1 MSATFKG
8 DWGAIENQI
17 EKALNPLS
25 VQIAKD
31 SNKYVMKDT
40 GATESSVW
48 SASKFPDGLIVWDTE
63 YADNAYLVKSALLN
77 HNPMATTQWFLTAKA
92 NHLAQWLEFAEQKIK
107 EAM

>member
-8 DWGAIENQI
+8 DWGAIENRI

-25 VQIAKD
+25 VHIAKD

-48 SASKFPDGLIVWDTE
+48 SASKFPD
-63 YADNAYLVKSALLN
+63 
-77 HNPMATTQWFLTAKA
+77 
-92 NHLAQWLEFAEQKIK
+92 
-107 EAM
+107 